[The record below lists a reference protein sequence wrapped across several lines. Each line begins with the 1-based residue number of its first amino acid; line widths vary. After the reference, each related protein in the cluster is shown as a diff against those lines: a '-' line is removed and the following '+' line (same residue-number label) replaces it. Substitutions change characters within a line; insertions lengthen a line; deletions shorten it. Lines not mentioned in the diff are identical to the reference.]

1 MAKTKEITIGEQK
14 FTLQS
19 VSPSWYYD
27 FNDECGNTGSGKRKS
42 AKYMDGMFKNC
53 VVAPAEVK
61 AKGMEY
67 FDDNE
72 DLKTAEK
79 LIAAIEQFL
88 RNWTLPSLPTKP
100 KSTRSFGAWCGL
112 AMA

>member
-27 FNDECGNTGSGKRKS
+27 FNDECGNTGNGKRKS

-53 VVAPAEVK
+53 VVAPPEVK
-61 AKGMEY
+61 AKGKGFWCMVWSGNGVTYTELRQMDLAEY
-67 FDDNE
+67 QE
-72 DLKTAEK
+72 CRQAKRLWV
-79 LIAAIEQFL
+79 EQW
-88 RNWTLPSLPTKP
+88 RDEAKP
-100 KSTRSFGAWCGL
+100 K
-112 AMA
+112 

>member
-1 MAKTKEITIGEQK
+1 MAGTNWPERPKSLSERGYRKYMAKTKEITIGEQK

-19 VSPSWYYD
+19 VSPSWYYV
-27 FNDECGNTGSGKRKS
+27 
-42 AKYMDGMFKNC
+42 DGMFKNC

-61 AKGMEY
+61 ANGMEY

-88 RNWTLPSLPTKP
+88 RS
-100 KSTRSFGAWCGL
+100 
-112 AMA
+112 

>member
-1 MAKTKEITIGEQK
+1 MAKTKEVTIGDQK

-53 VVAPAEVK
+53 VTSPPEVK
-61 AKGMEY
+61 AMGMEY
-67 FDDNE
+67 FDERD
-72 DLKTAEK
+72 DLRTPEK

-88 RNWTLPSLPTKP
+88 RS
-100 KSTRSFGAWCGL
+100 
-112 AMA
+112 

>member
-27 FNDECGNTGSGKRKS
+27 FNDECGNTGNGK
-42 AKYMDGMFKNC
+42 FKNC

-88 RNWTLPSLPTKP
+88 RS
-100 KSTRSFGAWCGL
+100 
-112 AMA
+112 

>member
-1 MAKTKEITIGEQK
+1 MTTETTPNTSTGPAAP
-14 FTLQS
+14 LP
-19 VSPSWYYD
+19 PSQPAAT
-27 FNDECGNTGSGKRKS
+27 GNGKRKS

-88 RNWTLPSLPTKP
+88 RS
-100 KSTRSFGAWCGL
+100 
-112 AMA
+112 

>member
-1 MAKTKEITIGEQK
+1 MHPQNAPCTQRMHPPHL
-14 FTLQS
+14 TLKQ
-19 VSPSWYYD
+19 
-27 FNDECGNTGSGKRKS
+27 ECGNTGSGKRKS

-61 AKGMEY
+61 AKGMEF

-79 LIAAIEQFL
+79 LISAIEQFL
-88 RNWTLPSLPTKP
+88 RS
-100 KSTRSFGAWCGL
+100 
-112 AMA
+112 

>member
-42 AKYMDGMFKNC
+42 AKYMDGMFMADRC
-53 VVAPAEVK
+53 S
-61 AKGMEY
+61 
-67 FDDNE
+67 
-72 DLKTAEK
+72 TAWRMS
-79 LIAAIEQFL
+79 AS
-88 RNWTLPSLPTKP
+88 RCRSLC
-100 KSTRSFGAWCGL
+100 RCA
-112 AMA
+112 

>member
-1 MAKTKEITIGEQK
+1 MAKQK
-14 FTLQS
+14 KVTVNGTEYTLQS
-19 VSPSWYYD
+19 VSPTWYYD
-27 FNDECGNTGSGKRKS
+27 TNDECGNTGSGKRKS

-88 RNWTLPSLPTKP
+88 RS
-100 KSTRSFGAWCGL
+100 
-112 AMA
+112 

>member
-27 FNDECGNTGSGKRKS
+27 FNDECGNTGNGKR
-42 AKYMDGMFKNC
+42 KNC

-88 RNWTLPSLPTKP
+88 RS
-100 KSTRSFGAWCGL
+100 
-112 AMA
+112 

>member
-1 MAKTKEITIGEQK
+1 MAKQKKVTINGQE

-42 AKYMDGMFKNC
+42 AKYMDGMFRNC

-61 AKGMEY
+61 ARGMDY
-67 FDDNE
+67 FDETE
-72 DLKTAEK
+72 DLRTPEK
-79 LIAAIEQFL
+79 LIAEIEQFL
-88 RNWTLPSLPTKP
+88 RS
-100 KSTRSFGAWCGL
+100 
-112 AMA
+112 

>member
-42 AKYMDGMFKNC
+42 TKYM
-53 VVAPAEVK
+53 ALIPAR
-61 AKGMEY
+61 A
-67 FDDNE
+67 
-72 DLKTAEK
+72 
-79 LIAAIEQFL
+79 L
-88 RNWTLPSLPTKP
+88 RSL
-100 KSTRSFGAWCGL
+100 FGL
-112 AMA
+112 A

>member
-42 AKYMDGMFKNC
+42 TKYM
-53 VVAPAEVK
+53 VK
-61 AKGMEY
+61 ANGMEY

-88 RNWTLPSLPTKP
+88 RS
-100 KSTRSFGAWCGL
+100 
-112 AMA
+112 

>member
-1 MAKTKEITIGEQK
+1 MAGTNWPERPKSLSERG
-14 FTLQS
+14 
-19 VSPSWYYD
+19 YD

-88 RNWTLPSLPTKP
+88 RS
-100 KSTRSFGAWCGL
+100 
-112 AMA
+112 

>member
-42 AKYMDGMFKNC
+42 AKYMDGMFKKTGHVN
-53 VVAPAEVK
+53 VAMPVLQRAWST
-61 AKGMEY
+61 
-67 FDDNE
+67 
-72 DLKTAEK
+72 LTTTKT
-79 LIAAIEQFL
+79 
-88 RNWTLPSLPTKP
+88 
-100 KSTRSFGAWCGL
+100 
-112 AMA
+112 